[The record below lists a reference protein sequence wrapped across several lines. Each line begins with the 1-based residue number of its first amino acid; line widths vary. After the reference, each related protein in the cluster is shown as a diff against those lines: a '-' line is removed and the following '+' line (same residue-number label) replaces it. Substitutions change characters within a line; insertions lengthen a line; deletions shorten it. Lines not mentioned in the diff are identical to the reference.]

1 MYDLN
6 EIIHP
11 TSKVVNLSLDNN
23 TFSKWYIKRSLTKRI
38 IDLIK
43 KAF

>member
-11 TSKVVNLSLDNN
+11 KSKVVNLALDNN
-23 TFSKWYIKRSLTKRI
+23 TFSKWYLKKSLAKRI

-43 KAF
+43 NAI